1 MCVPRES
8 MVLKGSIERREKSHR
23 NHRLRIEM
31 KKIRDTQKKKK
42 KKKNRI

>member
-31 KKIRDTQKKKK
+31 KKIRDTQKKEKEK
-42 KKKNRI
+42 E